1 MTGAMYAAVSGLR
14 THMQFMNVIGNN
26 ISNVNTAG
34 YKAAR
39 YIFNEALYTNV
50 KAGSNSTMTRGGT
63 NPAQIGYGTGV
74 GTIDLDMST
83 KNYTPTGRPGDIT
96 IDGDGFLLVGDKN
109 MGPFSSAE
117 DAKALYLTRLGN
129 LGFDEEGWL
138 VDGNGNSVYGWVE
151 VQVEGQNGGTQNPT
165 DEEGQTQNTTTA
177 RILTAIR
184 LPMVASDGSAVF
196 PSVENGQIV
205 DAEAGSNVEQ
215 GTGGGGTQDEVTV
228 LNRRILLD
236 SLTIAKNGQITG
248 VSKDD
253 GSVLTIGYIAVGQV
267 DNPNGVTHMDGHY
280 YQALDGAGNLHV
292 ASIAGVVK
300 PTNKLTDAEE
310 TAAEDLSD
318 GIDIENSGKTEFVP
332 NGLESS
338 GTELATEISNMI
350 MMQRGYQANTRI
362 ITVTDSMLEELVNIK
377 R

>member
-50 KAGSNSTMTRGGT
+50 KSGSNSTMTRGGT

-83 KNYTPTGRPGDIT
+83 KNFTPTGRPGDIT

-109 MGPFSSAE
+109 LGPFESAE

-129 LGFDEEGWL
+129 LGFDEDGWL
-138 VDGNGNSVYGWVE
+138 VDGNGNSVYGWIE
-151 VQVEGQNGGTQNPT
+151 VQKDDANAGGDDDDGETQK
-165 DEEGQTQNTTTA
+165 TTTA

-196 PSVENGQIV
+196 PKAENGQIV
-205 DAEAGSNVEQ
+205 DAEAGATVDQ
-215 GTGGGGTQDEVTV
+215 GNNAAGGANDVKV
-228 LNRRILLD
+228 LDKRILLD

-248 VSKDD
+248 VIKDGD
-253 GSVLTIGYIAVGQV
+253 GAVITIGYIAVGQV

-292 ASIAGVVK
+292 ASIGGVVK
-300 PTNKLTDAEE
+300 PTNQLKDDEVDEE
-310 TAAEDLSD
+310 LCD
-318 GIDIENSGKTEFVP
+318 GIDIEHSGKTEFVP
-332 NGLESS
+332 GGLESS